1 MKGIVAAGHPE
12 TAGAAVAVLREGGNA
27 FDAALAGMCAAVVV
41 EPVLASLGGGGFLAA
56 RPSTGQLAGQT
67 IVYDFFVQTPKR
79 RRPRGEV
86 DLRRVIADFGPAQ
99 QEFHIGM
106 GAIATPGVIKGL
118 FEAHRDLCRM
128 PIRGIVEPAI
138 GLARRGVP
146 VAAMQAYALRVV
158 RAIVEAGPATRA
170 LFASRERPDELIGEG
185 ELLRLPDLADAIE
198 ILAIEGENLFY
209 RGEMGRLL
217 TRDCESA
224 GGHLSAEDLRDYRV
238 ERRRPLDVELER
250 ARVQLNPPPSMGGIL
265 VAFGLSLWQAVG
277 TLADGFGSAG
287 HLRRLSRVITAT
299 GAARAEVGHDA
310 FGTHLASD
318 KLLDPILIARY
329 RDEILN
335 APLAARGTTQISVV
349 DAAGAAASLSLSH
362 GEGSGYV
369 LPGTGIVLNNML
381 GEADLNPRGL
391 HGWPTDTRMA
401 SMMTPAILLD
411 AAGGVT
417 ALGSGGSNRIRT
429 AMLQALLN
437 LLAFDMRLEEAIA
450 APRLH
455 IEDEK
460 LSLEPGFSEANVDC
474 LARIFAEVERWPGK
488 NMFFGGVHAARR
500 SGVGALDGAGDERR
514 GGVVGVA

>member
-1 MKGIVAAGHPE
+1 MRGIVAAGHPE
-12 TAGAAVAVLREGGNA
+12 TAGAAVAVLREDGNA
-27 FDAALAGMCAAVVV
+27 FDAVLAGMCAAVVV

-56 RPSTGQLAGQT
+56 RPSTGQFAGQT

-86 DLRRVIADFGPAQ
+86 DLRRVVADFGPAQ

-118 FEAHRDLCRM
+118 FEAQRDLGRVS
-128 PIRGIVEPAI
+128 IGTIVEPAI

-146 VAAMQAYALRVV
+146 VTAMQAYALRVV
-158 RAIVEAGPATRA
+158 RGIVEAGPATRA
-170 LFASRERPDELIGEG
+170 LFASRERPGELIGEG

-198 ILAIEGENLFY
+198 ILAIEGEDLFY

-217 TRDCESA
+217 TRDCES
-224 GGHLSAEDLRDYRV
+224 GGGQLSAEDLRDYRV
-238 ERRRPLDVELER
+238 EKRRPLDVELAR
-250 ARVQLNPPPSMGGIL
+250 ARVQLNPPPSVGGIL
-265 VAFGLSLWQAVG
+265 VAFGLLLWQALG
-277 TLADGFGSAG
+277 SFTGRFGSSR
-287 HLRRLSRVITAT
+287 HLARLLDVIRAT
-299 GAARAEVGHDA
+299 GHARLEFGEALAGDA
-310 FGTHLASD
+310 ASD
-318 KLLDPILIARY
+318 TLLDPILITRY

-335 APLAARGTTQISVV
+335 APSVARGTTQISVV
-349 DAAGAAASLSLSH
+349 DAAGSAASLSLSS

-391 HGWPTDTRMA
+391 HEWPTDTRMA
-401 SMMTPAILLD
+401 SMMTPAIILD
-411 AAGGVT
+411 AAGGIT

-429 AMLQALLN
+429 AMLQVLLN

-455 IEDEK
+455 VEDEK
-460 LSLEPGFSEANVDC
+460 LSLEPGLPGTNVDP
-474 LARIFAEVERWPGK
+474 LARIFAEVKRWPGK

-500 SGVGALDGAGDERR
+500 TGTGGLNGAGDERR